1 MAIVTSQQLTTYYDL
16 YRAVE
21 VTLTKD
27 VVQLLGF
34 QQEQVALKLLGT
46 QWHCLIY
53 SSSLQGAKIIL
64 NLKPDQI
71 EKLKTGSN
79 MVSLRYGFKVADKAE
94 PVTFFANG
102 KIKGYTRYNNATN
115 NDLYF
120 MTLEFTQRPSDDLIE
135 ILGRFLEANVN
146 SQKRKDV
153 RVPVSEATIKKIG
166 FSSCNAIVAVE
177 KVDRKCLIR
186 DLSFGG
192 ALILIPG
199 VAKFLQGRAAVIRLV
214 VEETSQVLLIPG
226 KFVRVDP
233 VEGRRDI
240 TQAALQFDDDV
251 IPHVY
256 KLKIN
261 DALRTLKLKPAAETP
276 PAPAIGSTPNQG

>member
-1 MAIVTSQQLTTYYDL
+1 MAVVTSQQLSSYYEL
-16 YRAVE
+16 YRSIE

-27 VVQLLGF
+27 VSQLLGF
-34 QQEQVALKLLGT
+34 LQDQVALKLMGS
-46 QWHCLIY
+46 QWPCLLY
-53 SSSLQGAKIIL
+53 STSLEGAKIIL

-71 EKLKTGSN
+71 EKLRSGSN
-79 MVSLRYGFKVADKAE
+79 LVSLRYGFRVADKTE
-94 PVTFFANG
+94 PVTFFASG
-102 KIKGYTRYNNATN
+102 RIKGYNRYNSASN

-120 MTLEFTQRPSDDLIE
+120 MTVEFTQRPSDDLIE
-135 ILGRFLEANVN
+135 VLGRFLEANVN

-153 RVPVSEATIKKIG
+153 RLPVSETTIKKIG
-166 FSSCNAIVAVE
+166 FTSCNTIVAVE

-192 ALILIPG
+192 VLILIPG
-199 VAKFLQGRAAVIRLV
+199 VAKFLQGRVAVLRLV
-214 VEETSQVLLIPG
+214 LEETGQVLSIAG

-240 TQAALQFDDDV
+240 TQAALQFDEAT
-251 IPHVY
+251 IPHAY

-261 DALRTLKLKPAAETP
+261 DALRAIKTVP
-276 PAPAIGSTPNQG
+276 PSQSTPQG

>member
-1 MAIVTSQQLTTYYDL
+1 MAIVTSQQLSTYYDL
-16 YRAVE
+16 YRSIE
-21 VTLTKD
+21 VTFNKD
-27 VVQLLGF
+27 VSQLLGF
-34 QQEQVALKLLGT
+34 LQEQVAIKILGT

-53 SSSLQGAKIIL
+53 SSSLDGAKIIV

-71 EKLKTGSN
+71 EKLKSGSN
-79 MVSLRYGFKVADKAE
+79 MVALRYGFRVPDKSE

-102 KIKGYTRYNNATN
+102 KIRGYNRYNNSSN

-120 MTLEFTQRPSDDLIE
+120 MTLEFTQRPSDDLVE

-153 RVPVSEATIKKIG
+153 RVPVSEVTVKKLG
-166 FSSCNAIVAVE
+166 FASCNTFVAVE
-177 KVDRKCLIR
+177 KIDRKCLIR

-192 ALILIPG
+192 AMILIPG
-199 VAKFLQGRAAVIRLV
+199 VGKFLEGRSAVLRLV
-214 VEETSQVLLIPG
+214 LEENSHVLTIPG
-226 KFVRVDP
+226 KIVRVEG

-240 TQAALQFDDDV
+240 TLAALQYDEASV
-251 IPHVY
+251 PHSY

-261 DALRTLKLKPAAETP
+261 DAIRTVKDKPP
-276 PAPAIGSTPNQG
+276 LAPSPTQTHQG

>member
-1 MAIVTSQQLTTYYDL
+1 MPVVTSQQLSSYYEL
-16 YRAVE
+16 YRSIE

-27 VVQLLGF
+27 VSQLLGF
-34 QQEQVALKLLGT
+34 LQDQVALKLLGS
-46 QWHCLIY
+46 QWPCLVY
-53 SSSLQGAKIIL
+53 STSLEGAKIIL

-71 EKLKTGSN
+71 EKLRSGSN
-79 MVSLRYGFKVADKAE
+79 TVSLRYGFRVADKNE
-94 PVTFFANG
+94 PVTFFANA
-102 KIKGYTRYNNATN
+102 KIKGYNRYNSSSN

-135 ILGRFLEANVN
+135 VLGRFLEANVN

-153 RVPVSEATIKKIG
+153 RVPVAEATIKKIG

-177 KVDRKCLIR
+177 QVDRKCLIR

-199 VAKFLQGRAAVIRLV
+199 VAKFLLGRQAVLRLV
-214 VEETSQVLLIPG
+214 LEETGQVLALSG

-233 VEGRRDI
+233 LEGRRDI
-240 TQAALQFDDDV
+240 TQAALQFDDAV
-251 IPHVY
+251 IPHSY

-261 DALRTLKLKPAAETP
+261 DALRSVKPTP
-276 PAPAIGSTPNQG
+276 PV

>member
-16 YRAVE
+16 YGGVE
-21 VTLTKD
+21 VTFTKD

-34 QQEQVALKLLGT
+34 RQEQVSLKILGS
-46 QWHCLIY
+46 QWHCLVY
-53 SSSLQGAKIIL
+53 SSSLQGAKVIL
-64 NLKPDQI
+64 NMSPDQI
-71 EKLKTGSN
+71 EKLKGTSN
-79 MVSLRYGFKVADKAE
+79 LVGLRYGFRVPDSAE
-94 PVTFFANG
+94 PVTFSVNAR
-102 KIKGYTRYNNATN
+102 IKGFTRYNNAAN
-115 NDLYF
+115 KDLYF
-120 MTLEFTQRPSDDLIE
+120 MTLEFTQRPSDDLVE

-146 SQKRKDV
+146 SQKRKDL
-153 RVPVSEATIKKIG
+153 RVPVNEATIKKIG
-166 FSSCNAIVAVE
+166 FVSCNTIVAVE
-177 KVDRKCLIR
+177 GVDRKCLVR

-214 VEETSQVLLIPG
+214 VEENSQVLTISG

-240 TQAALQFDDDV
+240 TQAALQFDDAS

-261 DALRTLKLKPAAETP
+261 DAVRTLKIKPVGEA
-276 PAPAIGSTPNQG
+276 PAPSPSPSEG

>member
-1 MAIVTSQQLTTYYDL
+1 MAIVTSQQLSTYYEL
-16 YRAVE
+16 YRSIE

-27 VVQLLGF
+27 VSQLLGF
-34 QQEQVALKLLGT
+34 LQDQVALKLMGH
-46 QWHCLIY
+46 QWPCLIY
-53 SSSLQGAKIIL
+53 STSLEGAKIIL

-71 EKLKTGSN
+71 ERLRTGSN
-79 MVSLRYGFKVADKAE
+79 LVSLRYGFRNADKTE
-94 PVTFFANG
+94 PVTFFASG
-102 KIKGYTRYNNATN
+102 RIKGYNRYNSNTN

-120 MTLEFTQRPSDDLIE
+120 MTVEFTQRPSDDLIE
-135 ILGRFLEANVN
+135 VLGRFLEANVN

-153 RVPVSEATIKKIG
+153 RLSVSEATIKKLG
-166 FSSCNAIVAVE
+166 FASCNTIIAVE

-199 VAKFLQGRAAVIRLV
+199 VAKFLQGRSAVIRLV
-214 VEETSQVLLIPG
+214 LEDNNQVLSIPG

-240 TQAALQFDDDV
+240 TQAALQFDDAT
-251 IPHVY
+251 IPHAY
-256 KLKIN
+256 KLKMN
-261 DALRTLKLKPAAETP
+261 DALRAVKAPQP
-276 PAPAIGSTPNQG
+276 PAQA

>member
-1 MAIVTSQQLTTYYDL
+1 MAVVTSQQLATYYEL
-16 YRAVE
+16 YRSIE

-27 VVQLLGF
+27 VTQILGF
-34 QQEQVALKLLGT
+34 LQDKVALKLLGS
-46 QWHCLIY
+46 QWQCLIY
-53 SSSLQGAKIIL
+53 STSLEGAKIIL
-64 NLKPDQI
+64 NLKPDQL
-71 EKLKTGSN
+71 EKLRAGSN
-79 MVSLRYGFKVADKAE
+79 LVSLRYGFRVPDKAE

-102 KIKGYTRYNNATN
+102 KIKGYNRYNNATN

-135 ILGRFLEANVN
+135 ILGRFLDANVN
-146 SQKRKDV
+146 SQKRKDI
-153 RVPVSEATIKKIG
+153 RIPVNEASVKKLG
-166 FSSCNAIVAVE
+166 FQSCNTIVAVE

-199 VAKFLQGRAAVIRLV
+199 VAKFLQGRSAVLRLV
-214 VEETSQVLLIPG
+214 LEENAQVLNIPG

-240 TQAALQFDDDV
+240 TQAALQYDDDV
-251 IPHVY
+251 VPHIY

-261 DALRTLKLKPAAETP
+261 EVIRALKAKTSP
-276 PAPAIGSTPNQG
+276 QG

>member
-1 MAIVTSQQLTTYYDL
+1 MAVVTSQQLSSYYEL
-16 YRAVE
+16 YRSIE

-27 VVQLLGF
+27 VSQLLGF
-34 QQEQVALKLLGT
+34 LQEHVALKLLGS
-46 QWHCLIY
+46 QWPCLVY
-53 SSSLQGAKIIL
+53 STSLEGAKIIL

-71 EKLKTGSN
+71 EKLRAGSN
-79 MVSLRYGFKVADKAE
+79 LVALRYGFRVPDKSE

-102 KIKGYTRYNNATN
+102 KIKGYNRYNSTSN

-120 MTLEFTQRPSDDLIE
+120 MTVEFTQRPSDDLIE

-146 SQKRKDV
+146 SQKRRDV
-153 RVPVSEATIKKIG
+153 RVPVNEAVIKKIG
-166 FSSCNAIVAVE
+166 FTSCNAIVAVE

-199 VAKFLQGRAAVIRLV
+199 VAKFLLNRSAVLRLV
-214 VEETSQVLLIPG
+214 LEENAQVLFLSG
-226 KFVRVDP
+226 KFVRVEP

-240 TQAALQFDDDV
+240 TQAALQFDDAT
-251 IPHVY
+251 IPHAY
-256 KLKIN
+256 KLKMN
-261 DALRTLKLKPAAETP
+261 DALRNVKTASAAQSHP
-276 PAPAIGSTPNQG
+276 QG

>member
-1 MAIVTSQQLTTYYDL
+1 MAVVTSQQLSSYYEL
-16 YRAVE
+16 YRSIE

-27 VVQLLGF
+27 VSLLLGF
-34 QQEQVALKLLGT
+34 LQEHVALKLLGS
-46 QWHCLIY
+46 QWPCLVY
-53 SSSLQGAKIIL
+53 STSLEGAKIIL

-71 EKLKTGSN
+71 EKLRAGSN
-79 MVSLRYGFKVADKAE
+79 LVSLRYGFRVPDKTE

-102 KIKGYTRYNNATN
+102 RIKGYNRYNSTSS

-146 SQKRKDV
+146 SQKRRDI
-153 RVPVSEATIKKIG
+153 RIPVNEALIKKLG
-166 FSSCNAIVAVE
+166 FASCNAIVAVE

-199 VAKFLQGRAAVIRLV
+199 VAKFLLNRSAVLRLV
-214 VEETSQVLLIPG
+214 LEDSAQALFLPG
-226 KFVRVDP
+226 KFVRVEP

-240 TQAALQFDDDV
+240 TQAALQFDDAT
-251 IPHVY
+251 IPHAY

-261 DALRTLKLKPAAETP
+261 DALRTIKPASAAQP
-276 PAPAIGSTPNQG
+276 HPQG